1 MSNSR
6 FFATH
11 DVIVSFGDVD
21 SMGVVWHG
29 NYFRYFEQ
37 AREKLFRQLNFN
49 YSQMMK
55 SGYCWPIVDTKVK
68 YIAPVFVEQAI
79 TISAELD
86 EEFENRFKINYI
98 VTDTLSGKQLTKAYT
113 VQVAVDITTREMSFV
128 TPQYALDKLRK

>member
-1 MSNSR
+1 MSNER
-6 FFATH
+6 FFTTLDH
-11 DVIVSFGDVD
+11 IVSFGDVD

-37 AREKLFRQLNFN
+37 AREKLLRQLNYS
-49 YSQMMK
+49 YSQMAD
-55 SGYCWPIVDTKVK
+55 SGYCWPIIDAKIK
-68 YIAPVFVEQAI
+68 YIAPIFVEQAI

-86 EEFENRFKINYI
+86 EEFEHRFKINYI

-113 VQVAVDITTREMSFV
+113 IQVAVDITTHEMCFA